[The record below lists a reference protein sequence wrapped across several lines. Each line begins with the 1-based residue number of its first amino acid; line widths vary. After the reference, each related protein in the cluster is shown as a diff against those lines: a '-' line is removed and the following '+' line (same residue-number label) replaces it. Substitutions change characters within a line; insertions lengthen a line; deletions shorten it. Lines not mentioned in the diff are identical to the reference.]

1 VTGLDPI
8 RQFAEEPNYAM
19 PEPWLPGRRFIRPT
33 FTLNLGPD
41 PTIASVSRVRAA
53 QGDLDATVAEVR
65 TILRDY
71 SYTAC
76 AWHVGPSCRPTG
88 MVEALK
94 ARGFTPGRT
103 PTYEPHYTAM
113 MLTREPPIPSPAPGV
128 ETRLVRDFDEYVG
141 AFRAMLVATGEP
153 EGIIASWVESAPSAW
168 AHESGLAKMS
178 HIAFVDGAIAG
189 GGMVAYGPPAVLLG
203 GSAVLPQYRGRGVYR
218 ALVASR
224 WRAAVEIGKPAL
236 TIHAGEMSR
245 PILERCGFEEVC
257 RLDVLLDPSVG

>member
-1 VTGLDPI
+1 
-8 RQFAEEPNYAM
+8 
-19 PEPWLPGRRFIRPT
+19 
-33 FTLNLGPD
+33 
-41 PTIASVSRVRAA
+41 
-53 QGDLDATVAEVR
+53 
-65 TILRDY
+65 
-71 SYTAC
+71 
-76 AWHVGPSCRPTG
+76 
-88 MVEALK
+88 
-94 ARGFTPGRT
+94 
-103 PTYEPHYTAM
+103 
-113 MLTREPPIPSPAPGV
+113 
-128 ETRLVRDFDEYVG
+128 
-141 AFRAMLVATGEP
+141 
-153 EGIIASWVESAPSAW
+153 
-168 AHESGLAKMS
+168 MS